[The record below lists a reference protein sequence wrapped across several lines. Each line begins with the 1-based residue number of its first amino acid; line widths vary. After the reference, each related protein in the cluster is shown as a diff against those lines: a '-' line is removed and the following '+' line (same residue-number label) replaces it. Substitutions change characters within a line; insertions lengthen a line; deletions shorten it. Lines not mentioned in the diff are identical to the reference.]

1 MAQRI
6 RVRGKVKGIEVKQT
20 SNYEGNQHQ
29 EARITFATNATPKKP
44 NYTINKPKYS
54 INKPNKPSYAI
65 NKPRQP
71 NGIRYNVGDQHAKT
85 ETNTKQTE
93 A

>member
-6 RVRGKVKGIEVKQT
+6 RVRGRVKDIEVKQT
-20 SNYEGNQHQ
+20 SDYEGKQHQ
-29 EARITFATNATPKKP
+29 EAKITFATNATPKKP

-54 INKPNKPSYAI
+54 INKPNRPSYAI

-85 ETNTKQTE
+85 ETNTKRTE

>member
-6 RVRGKVKGIEVKQT
+6 RVHGRVKDIEVKQT
-20 SNYEGNQHQ
+20 SDYEGNQHQ

-44 NYTINKPKYS
+44 NYTINR
-54 INKPNKPSYAI
+54 PNRPSYTI

>member
-1 MAQRI
+1 MAQQI
-6 RVRGKVKGIEVKQT
+6 RVRGKVRDIEVKQT
-20 SNYEGNQHQ
+20 SDYESNQHQ
-29 EARITFATNATPKKP
+29 EARITFITNATPKNP
-44 NYTINKPKYS
+44 NYTINKP
-54 INKPNKPSYAI
+54 NRPSYAI